1 MSSLRVTTRA
11 ALAAVLLA
19 VVTACGD
26 GGGESAAPQA
36 TPEATTQAPTTAATT
51 QGPGEVS
58 LLVGTTPLG
67 DVLTDS
73 EGRTLYMFDPDQQG
87 PSTCYD
93 QCAQAWPPLTVE
105 GEPVAGEGVDASL
118 LGVTERTDGA
128 QQVTYN
134 RWPLYYF
141 ARDAAAGDV
150 NGQGVN
156 GVWWV
161 LDGAGQPVR

>member
-1 MSSLRVTTRA
+1 MSSPRVTTRA

-105 GEPVAGEGVDASL
+105 DEPVAGEGVDASL